1 VCSNQRR
8 DSSSDK
14 VPIALAFSGAAP
26 AQQNKTNLKL
36 KAYLLKLEVANKP
49 YPSKQT
55 RKENPLS
62 LHLIDIQPAHL
73 VARFRSALD
82 KMPSGIHMHKIHYN
96 RLSSTL

>member
-1 VCSNQRR
+1 MEQASKFVPHCLIVAVCSNQRR

-36 KAYLLKLEVANKP
+36 KAYLLKLEVASKP

-55 RKENPLS
+55 RKENPTQS
-62 LHLIDIQPAHL
+62 SPHRHPA
-73 VARFRSALD
+73 S
-82 KMPSGIHMHKIHYN
+82 PSGC
-96 RLSSTL
+96 